1 MHDIESLMTEKC
13 ITKDRKVTVNQS
25 ALVEEEGAMKMEKM
39 EEEGLHKLSTHL
51 FLPIIAAVAVLQ
63 VTA

>member
-25 ALVEEEGAMKMEKM
+25 ALVEEEGAMKME
-39 EEEGLHKLSTHL
+39 EEGLHQLSTHL